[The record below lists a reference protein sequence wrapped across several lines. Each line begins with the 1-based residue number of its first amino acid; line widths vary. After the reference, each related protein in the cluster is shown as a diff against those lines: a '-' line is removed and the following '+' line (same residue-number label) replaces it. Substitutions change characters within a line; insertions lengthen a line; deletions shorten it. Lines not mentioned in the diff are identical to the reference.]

1 MTYAYLAFVDMWC
14 SALYIGFSS
23 KCFRLVYK
31 YKILLTNNEVESLS
45 VIILI
50 LIWNKTKTGGM
61 INDLVGDIM
70 E

>member
-1 MTYAYLAFVDMWC
+1 M
-14 SALYIGFSS
+14 
-23 KCFRLVYK
+23 FRLVYK
-31 YKILLTNNEVESLS
+31 YEILLTINEVESLS